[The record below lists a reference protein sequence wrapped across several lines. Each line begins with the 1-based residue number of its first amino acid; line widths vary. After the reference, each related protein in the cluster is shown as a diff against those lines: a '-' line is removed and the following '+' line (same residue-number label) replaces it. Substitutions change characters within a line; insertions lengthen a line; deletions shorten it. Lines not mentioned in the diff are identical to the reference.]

1 MDVLLWC
8 VSGRPGSA
16 AVALL
21 QQLASEG
28 AELRYHGDFDG
39 EGLRIRR
46 PRDGPYG
53 RSALAYG
60 AQDYRE
66 ALSRVATAPPPGRT
80 TPVPWDGELH
90 EVIAERGV
98 AVHEERVT
106 ETLLSDLRAGA
117 DAR

>member
-1 MDVLLWC
+1 MSSSGVCRVGPAVRPWPCCNSWPRRGLSCVTTGISTAKGC
-8 VSGRPGSA
+8 VSA
-16 AVALL
+16 AHAMARTGALPW
-21 QQLASEG
+21 
-28 AELRYHGDFDG
+28 RM
-39 EGLRIRR
+39 
-46 PRDGPYG
+46 
-53 RSALAYG
+53 G